1 MILERGPFLNVNEK
15 NNDADLARR
24 YLCGL
29 LADEHGGAVRD
40 EVEERL
46 LSDAGFALLVEAVE
60 RDLFDELAAGSLHGD
75 ERRGFVRYVE
85 SHPEARA
92 RMRFA
97 SALLRQRNSVA
108 RPWQV
113 WRGYL
118 RDWHVAAAVAM
129 LVLSVGVVLR
139 VFWGGL
145 DAPPRPKPEPAV
157 FAFALV
163 PGTLRSGEGSAAPPP
178 QLARIPANAVAV
190 TIDLAGARVNPPH
203 TARIYFVDTGQE
215 VWKGAV
221 REGRVRVPS
230 SQLRAGDHVLT
241 TIGAAGE
248 ELADYVFR
256 VVR

>member
-1 MILERGPFLNVNEK
+1 LGRSSM
-15 NNDADLARR
+15 
-24 YLCGL
+24 
-29 LADEHGGAVRD
+29 
-40 EVEERL
+40 
-46 LSDAGFALLVEAVE
+46 
-60 RDLFDELAAGSLHGD
+60 
-75 ERRGFVRYVE
+75 
-85 SHPEARA
+85 
-92 RMRFA
+92 
-97 SALLRQRNSVA
+97 LRPMPA
-108 RPWQV
+108 
-113 WRGYL
+113 WRTYL
-118 RDWHVAAAVAM
+118 RDWHFAAAVAM
-129 LVLSVGVVLR
+129 LVLSAGVALR
-139 VFWGGL
+139 VFWGGGQ
-145 DAPPRPKPEPAV
+145 DTPPRPKPEPAV

-163 PGTLRSGEGSAAPPP
+163 PGTLRSGEGAPGPPP
-178 QLARIPANAVAV
+178 QLARIPATAVAV